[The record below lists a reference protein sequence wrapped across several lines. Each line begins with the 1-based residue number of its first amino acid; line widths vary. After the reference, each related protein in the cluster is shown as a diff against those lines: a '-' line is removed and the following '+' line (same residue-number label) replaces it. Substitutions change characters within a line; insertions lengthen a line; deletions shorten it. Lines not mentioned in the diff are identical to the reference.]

1 MWSNFS
7 IETVS
12 VSDRLTTEIESR
24 IGDGRLR
31 PGDRIPAEREL
42 AQELGVSRA
51 SLRQALHELEIR
63 GLIDRRPGRGTIV
76 LEQQASDFRSSLAR
90 SVSPQPHDVEHIM
103 DLRMVVEPP
112 VAARA
117 AARHRPADLHRLTNI
132 QVQME
137 HAKGLG
143 SVVELDIAFHRE
155 IASATRN
162 PLLLRLLE
170 VTSEWMGPS
179 RQAAVQRPRRYE
191 SSMRAHRLILGAITE
206 RDEASAHDAMLE
218 HLQVVRVNILEIL
231 EATPSKPEVTQQPSS
246 GE

>member
-7 IETVS
+7 VETVS
-12 VSDRLTTEIESR
+12 VSDRLTTEIEAR

-76 LEQQASDFRSSLAR
+76 LEQPGSEFRTTLTQ
-90 SVSPQPHDVEHIM
+90 SVSPQLQGVEHIM

-117 AARHRPADLHRLTNI
+117 AARHRATDVRRLASI
-132 QVQME
+132 QTQME
-137 HAKGLG
+137 HAKDVG
-143 SVVELDIAFHRE
+143 SVVELDIAFHRA
-155 IASATRN
+155 IANATHN

-179 RQAAVQRPRRYE
+179 RQTALQRPRRYQ
-191 SSMRAHRLILGAITE
+191 SSMQAHRLILSAITE
-206 RDEASAHDAMLE
+206 REELAAHDAMRDHLE
-218 HLQVVRVNILEIL
+218 VVRANIR
-231 EATPSKPEVTQQPSS
+231 EVLDGQARGTSS
-246 GE
+246 AGKAGN

>member
-7 IETVS
+7 VETVS

-51 SLRQALHELEIR
+51 SLRQALHELEMR
-63 GLIDRRPGRGTIV
+63 GLIDRRPGRGTVV
-76 LEQQASDFRSSLAR
+76 LDQPGSEFRSTLSA
-90 SVSPQPHDVEHIM
+90 SMSPQIQDLEHIM
-103 DLRMVVEPP
+103 DLRMVLEPP

-117 AARHRPADLHRLTNI
+117 AVRHHPVDLRRLANVQT
-132 QVQME
+132 QME
-137 HAKGLG
+137 HAKDVG

-155 IASATRN
+155 IAQATHN

-191 SSMRAHRLILGAITE
+191 SSMQAHRRILAAITD
-206 RDEASAHDAMLE
+206 RDESAAHDAMYE
-218 HLQVVRVNILEIL
+218 HLKVVQVNIQEVLE
-231 EATPSKPEVTQQPSS
+231 QQ
-246 GE
+246 GGA